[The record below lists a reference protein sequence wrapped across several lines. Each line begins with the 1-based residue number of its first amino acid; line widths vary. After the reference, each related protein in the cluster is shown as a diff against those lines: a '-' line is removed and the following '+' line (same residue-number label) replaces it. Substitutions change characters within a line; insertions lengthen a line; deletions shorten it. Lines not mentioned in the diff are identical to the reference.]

1 MRAGQSG
8 LPGFFREGEQPFP
21 SFLET
26 SALAVRRRRA
36 YVRIMFWRTLPVGR
50 ILGIPVKLHF
60 TFPIFLLVLVL
71 METFSRGP
79 AGGLLAAAV
88 LAFLFL
94 FVLLHELGHSV
105 VARRYG
111 IPILDITLFPFGGM
125 ARTLGMPRRPGQEL
139 LISLAGPAVN
149 LVLALL
155 ILPPRAALPGGWAGA
170 LLDTLLL
177 ANLMLAGFNLLPAF
191 PLDGGRVLRALLSL
205 RWGHLRATV
214 WAVRLGWLLALLLA
228 GWGMATRRWMLVII
242 ALFIMQAGGGE
253 LRLARRL
260 DQRA

>member
-1 MRAGQSG
+1 
-8 LPGFFREGEQPFP
+8 
-21 SFLET
+21 
-26 SALAVRRRRA
+26 
-36 YVRIMFWRTLPVGR
+36 MFWRSLPVGR
-50 ILGIPVKLHF
+50 VLGIPVKLHF

-71 METFSRGP
+71 MQTFAGGP
-79 AGGLLAAAV
+79 AGGLLAGAV
-88 LAFLFL
+88 LVFLFL

-139 LISLAGPAVN
+139 LIALAGPAVN
-149 LVLALL
+149 VVLALL
-155 ILPPRAALPGGWAGA
+155 ILPLWWAGPGGWTGA

-214 WAVRLGWLLALLLA
+214 WAVRLGWLLALVLA
-228 GWGMATRRWMLVII
+228 AFGLATRRWMLVII
-242 ALFIMQAGGGE
+242 ALFIMQAGGSE

-260 DQRA
+260 DQRQGGTTGPAS